1 VFLSNLTVA
10 TELLFRYYHAA
21 ACLPTMRAMYI
32 VGGFDGLD
40 TISDMWQYSLD
51 TGLWKSALGESCA
64 RSCIH
69 LLVAAAKLSL
79 ISVALICLPVL
90 FCYANIASCSSSAVN
105 DFVMNYF

>member
-1 VFLSNLTVA
+1 MFLNNLTVA

-51 TGLWKSALGESCA
+51 TGLWSQLSVSLMPG
-64 RSCIH
+64 
-69 LLVAAAKLSL
+69 LV
-79 ISVALICLPVL
+79 
-90 FCYANIASCSSSAVN
+90 YT
-105 DFVMNYF
+105 Y